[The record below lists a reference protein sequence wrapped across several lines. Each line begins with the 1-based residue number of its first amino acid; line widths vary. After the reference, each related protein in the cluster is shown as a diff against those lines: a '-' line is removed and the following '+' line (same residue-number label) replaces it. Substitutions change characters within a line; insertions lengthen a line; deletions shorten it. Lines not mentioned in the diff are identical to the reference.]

1 MFKIPKLVAKFP
13 QVKAYSCNAQLF
25 YQKKKKKERIIY
37 VDSINDLF
45 GSLEKEESRGEESSG
60 EWFPSTLFGCF

>member
-25 YQKKKKKERIIY
+25 YQKKKKRERERIIY
-37 VDSINDLF
+37 ADSINDLF
-45 GSLEKEESRGEESSG
+45 GSLEREESRGE
-60 EWFPSTLFGCF
+60 